1 MKKVK
6 IILKD
11 ISKTSI
17 LILLAFFI
25 SSSDYVGIDEIGEGT
40 WTDFIEAII
49 LLFIILAVIRFIK
62 NFFKG
67 DKQ

>member
-6 IILKD
+6 LILKD
-11 ISKTSI
+11 IIKSYV
-17 LILLAFFI
+17 LILLAFLF
-25 SSSDYVGIDEIGEGT
+25 SSSDYVGIDELGEGT
-40 WTDFIEAII
+40 WKDFIEAII
-49 LLFIILAVIRFIK
+49 SLFIILAVIRFIK